1 MIPSPCRVIVDV
13 DKQSYF
19 YATMTVQ
26 TVSPLKQQLNVAI
39 IEDDLVIRRNVER
52 YLSLEDK
59 IGKTLSFGSVESFLG
74 SHEVQQATYDLLLL
88 DIGLPGMSGLEALSV
103 IKEQYPELDIIMLT
117 AFEDE
122 ATVVKA
128 LCSGAVAYVSKK
140 SSLEEMVQAIFI
152 VSQGGSYMSP
162 VIAREILNYMVRG
175 ELQTSPSLL
184 TARQTEILE
193 CLVEG
198 KSYSRIAKE
207 LNVSIETIRTHIKRM
222 YKTIHV
228 NNKVEAVA
236 KYLRGE
242 I

>member
-1 MIPSPCRVIVDV
+1 
-13 DKQSYF
+13 
-19 YATMTVQ
+19 
-26 TVSPLKQQLNVAI
+26 LKKKIDIII
-39 IEDDLVIRRNVER
+39 IEDDLIIRRNVEK

-59 IGKTLSFGSVESFLG
+59 IGKTLSFGSVESFLR
-74 SHEVQQATYDLLLL
+74 SHEVQQATYDILLL
-88 DIGLPGMSGLEALSV
+88 DIGLPGMSGLEALV
-103 IKEQYPELDIIMLT
+103 IFKEQYPELDIIMLT

-140 SSLEEMVQAIFI
+140 SSLEEMVQAIFT
-152 VSQGGSYMSP
+152 VREGGSYMSP
-162 VIAREILNYMVRG
+162 LIAREILNYMVRG
-175 ELQTSPSLL
+175 EVLASPSLL
-184 TARQTEILE
+184 TSRQTEILE
-193 CLVEG
+193 CLVDG
-198 KSYSRIAKE
+198 KSYSFIAKE
-207 LNVSIETIRTHIKRM
+207 LDLSIETIRTHIKRM